1 MSAHRAR
8 PLFRLFAGALLA
20 APIAHLGYRRG
31 ALDCGGALAST
42 AVGMLVF
49 AGGGLAWSLPMIGFF
64 GSASALTRLRAQLG
78 TRTNGHQPA
87 HPARTARQVAANGG
101 VAALLG
107 LIELAARRPARFTLP
122 YLGAVAAA
130 AADTW
135 ATEVGALSPW
145 PPRSLRTGRR
155 VPHGT
160 SGAISAPGTLAMVAG
175 AGFIAV
181 LSPRRSPRWVV
192 LLAGC
197 AGALVDSLL
206 GATLQA
212 RYRCERCGCLVE
224 DPKHGCPGRVRRES
238 GLPGLTNDAVNAL
251 ATFSAAAV
259 ATALARLNRRAG

>member
-8 PLFRLFAGALLA
+8 SLFRLFAGALLA

-31 ALDCGGALAST
+31 ALDRGGALAST

-64 GSASALTRLRAQLG
+64 GSASILTRMRSIRQRAGYRAKPDQ
-78 TRTNGHQPA
+78 T
-87 HPARTARQVAANGG
+87 ARTARQVAANGG
-101 VAALLG
+101 VDALLG
-107 LIELAARRPARFTLP
+107 LFQLCAPRTPCTVP

-135 ATEVGALSPW
+135 ATEVGGLSPGQ
-145 PPRSLRTGRR
+145 PRSFRTGRH

-160 SGAISAPGTLAMVAG
+160 SGAVTLLGTVAMVAG
-175 AGFIAV
+175 AGLVA
-181 LSPRRSPRWVV
+181 LLAPRTAPRWSV

-197 AGALVDSLL
+197 TGALLDTLL